1 MDVWV
6 KLYDPSDKWYTR
18 KLRSIRWNVSGL
30 LRKLRGGPAGIIA
43 WYEMNKR
50 CKELN
55 RKLIAEA
62 ERIAREPKYP
72 APTPEEIQ
80 DFIDWSQSHGLVFE
94 QQCTGFKKPVQS
106 KSYVDISK

>member
-18 KLRSIRWNVSGL
+18 KLRSIRWRVAGL
-30 LRKLRGGPAGIIA
+30 LRKLKHGPSGIAA
-43 WYEMNKR
+43 WMKMNRR

-55 RKLIAEA
+55 RALIAEA

-80 DFIDWSQSHGLVFE
+80 DFIDWSQAHGVIYDNRV
-94 QQCTGFKKPVQS
+94 TKVKHPKDS
-106 KSYVDISK
+106 KYVDISV